1 VLGILVV
8 VEDPVVVDE
17 DVVAVTVLLE
27 DWVEVKL
34 EVEELDVVAEKELED
49 VTVDVDVE
57 VPVAVDEDVLLEV

>member
-57 VPVAVDEDVLLEV
+57 VAVAVDEDVLLEV